1 MPFIPNPAGGE
12 FIEVT
17 QEEYNNWVNAQST
30 ASAGDVVTEE
40 AQARS
45 DDAYAGNPPDAP
57 SPEPIDV
64 EGRITAED
72 VESGT
77 DAPTRTLNDTQA
89 TPPSDLNTR
98 GDFFPGRATTQGG
111 VGSLGDDSGAVTKNT
126 TRTAIDGVFNT
137 GRIIPQDNILD
148 QYGSYTYAASLYL
161 MKPEAYTQLMKSAKK
176 TIAGSQLLIQSGGA
190 PVAGR
195 NPFFT
200 NDYYIDKIVLKSVV
214 TGKGT
219 NAAHNV
225 NDVKFTIT
233 EPNGISLIPN
243 LDKAVQS
250 YLGSAGA
257 KKKNY
262 ASAIYLLVI
271 RFYGYDNTGTLVQ
284 GGVPGVFN
292 STGASSAFVE
302 KFYPIT
308 ISDIKFKV
316 ANKVVEYEVTGT
328 AISTQIAAGAVRGS
342 IPYNV
347 EMGGGTVQDAL
358 NGPAQVIDGKTGQPV
373 NAANA
378 TDQIT
383 GSRTVA
389 GATTIP
395 AASERE
401 STASSAAPGTEGS
414 TEANAPAAPP
424 KASQA
429 PTPKPTVRQGLFSA
443 MNQFQQELVKKGIY
457 TYADTYSVEF
467 AHPSLA
473 QATLQVKNP
482 EKNQTGSAKP
492 TTAAEAKNPAT
503 NRVDNKTRNLS
514 VVAGTQIVQFIT
526 KILQNS
532 SYVTD
537 QAIVKPSE
545 QPGGK
550 LESNGKPGNNVASF
564 KINMIATPKKYDPKR
579 NDYAYDI
586 KYVVSPY
593 KLSNL
598 IANYYQIPKF
608 NGVHKQYNYWFT
620 GENTQ
625 VLNYEQTYNALYHA
639 VMSGSPGALGGTI
652 IQDAIKTNFQPN
664 SSESNQGAKNNVNE
678 IGANFTDALFNPG
691 DLATATLQII
701 GDPAWLQQSDV
712 NPVFAKSFNPNPF
725 MADGTINFDSQQIL
739 FEILINTPSDYNL
752 ATGIIDP
759 NVRSTVF
766 QSNNNPGATRQS
778 YVYQANE
785 CVSEFARGKFTQTL
799 KGVLLT
805 YLPDQTFKDRQASGR
820 PAASGSRPTAT
831 GGLNNAAGRIG
842 NGTLPGTN
850 GTGSNAGT
858 RDTTNPA
865 ATENTPGEW
874 TDVDGEM
881 AGTDDQWIDNGDGSF
896 TLAEDA
902 NNELDI
908 PEVDPGPEDPS
919 SDGNIEPIDDFGNDA
934 EEAGVN
940 DDGQLMAREA

>member
-1 MPFIPNPAGGE
+1 MAEDYDYAAGLAGTDPDLAP
-12 FIEVT
+12 VD
-17 QEEYNNWVNAQST
+17 
-30 ASAGDVVTEE
+30 SAGDVVTEE

-45 DDAYAGNPPDAP
+45 DDAYAGNPPDDPA
-57 SPEPIDV
+57 PEPIDV

-72 VESGT
+72 VEVGT
-77 DAPTRTLNDTQA
+77 NDPIRTLNDTQA
-89 TPPSDLNTR
+89 TPPSNPNAR
-98 GDFFPGRATTQGG
+98 GNFSPGRATTQGG
-111 VGSLGDDSGAVTKNT
+111 VGAPGDDSGAVTKNT

-137 GRIIPQDNILD
+137 GKIIPQANILD

-161 MKPEAYTQLMKSAKK
+161 MKPEAYTQLMKSSKK

-190 PVAGR
+190 PVGGR
-195 NPFFT
+195 NPYFS
-200 NDYYIDKIVLKSVV
+200 NDYYIDKIVLKSVI

-250 YLGSAGA
+250 YLGSAGE

-262 ASAIYLLVI
+262 ASAVYLLVM
-271 RFYGYDNTGTLVQ
+271 RFYGYDDTGKLVQ

-292 STGASSAFVE
+292 GTGAGSAFVE

-328 AISTQIAAGAVRGS
+328 AVSTQVAAGAVRGS

-347 EMGGGTVQDAL
+347 ELGGMTVKEAL
-358 NGPAQVIDGKTGQPV
+358 NGPAQIVDGKTGKPV
-373 NAANA
+373 NDTNAA
-378 TDQIT
+378 DQVT

-389 GATTIP
+389 GATAVPTTN
-395 AASERE
+395 ERE
-401 STASSAAPGTEGS
+401 STTTSEAPGAEGS
-414 TEANAPAAPP
+414 AEANAPAAPP
-424 KASQA
+424 KASSA
-429 PTPKPTVRQGLFSA
+429 PSPKPTIRQGLFSA
-443 MNQFQQELVKKGIY
+443 LNQFQQELVKKGIY

-467 AHPSLA
+467 ANPSLE
-473 QATLQVKNP
+473 QATIQVKNP
-482 EKNQTGSAKP
+482 EKNQTGSSKP
-492 TTAAEAKNPAT
+492 ATAADAKDPAK

-537 QAIVKPSE
+537 QAIVKASE
-545 QPGGK
+545 QPSGK

-564 KINMIATPKKYDPKR
+564 KINMVATPKKYDPKR

-598 IANYYQIPKF
+598 ISNYYQIPKF
-608 NGVHKQYNYWFT
+608 NGVHKEYNYWFT

-625 VLNYEQTYNALYHA
+625 VLSYEQSYNALYHA
-639 VMSGSPGALGGTI
+639 VMSGNPGQLGGTI

-664 SSESNQGAKNNVNE
+664 SNESNQGAKNNVNE

-691 DLATATLQII
+691 DLASATLQII
-701 GDPAWLQQSDV
+701 GDPAWLQQGDV
-712 NPVFAKSFNPNPF
+712 NPVFAKTFDPNPF

-759 NVRSTVF
+759 NVRNTVF
-766 QSNNNPGATRQS
+766 QSNNKPGATRQS
-778 YVYQANE
+778 YVYQATE
-785 CVSEFARGKFTQTL
+785 CLSEFSRGKFTQTL

-820 PAASGSRPTAT
+820 PAVGAKKNAALGSRPTAT
-831 GGLNNAAGRIG
+831 GGVNNAAGRIG
-842 NGTLPGTN
+842 NGTLPGTA

-874 TDVDGEM
+874 TNIDK
-881 AGTDDQWIDNGDGSF
+881 ATTGTEDEWIDNGDGTF

-902 NNELDI
+902 NNQLDI
-908 PEVDPGPEDPS
+908 PEIDPGPEDPT
-919 SDGNIEPIDDFGNDA
+919 SDGDIEPIDAAGGDA
-934 EEAGVN
+934 EDGGIIE
-940 DDGQLMAREA
+940 DGQIMAREA

>member
-1 MPFIPNPAGGE
+1 MAEDYDYAAGLAGTDPDLAP
-12 FIEVT
+12 VD
-17 QEEYNNWVNAQST
+17 
-30 ASAGDVVTEE
+30 SAGDVVAEE

-45 DDAYAGNPPDAP
+45 DDAYAGNPPNDPA
-57 SPEPIDV
+57 PEPLDV

-72 VESGT
+72 VEVGT
-77 DAPTRTLNDTQA
+77 NDPIRTLNDTQA
-89 TPPSDLNTR
+89 TPPSDPNAR
-98 GDFFPGRATTQGG
+98 GNFFPGRATTQGG
-111 VGSLGDDSGAVTKNT
+111 VGAPGDDSGAVTKNS

-137 GRIIPQDNILD
+137 GKIIPQANILD

-161 MKPEAYTQLMKSAKK
+161 MKPEAYTQLMKSSKK

-190 PVAGR
+190 PVGGR
-195 NPFFT
+195 NPYFS
-200 NDYYIDKIVLKSVV
+200 NDYYIDKIVLKSVI

-250 YLGSAGA
+250 YLGSAGE

-262 ASAIYLLVI
+262 ASAVYLLVI
-271 RFYGYDNTGTLVQ
+271 RFYGYDDIGKLVQ

-292 STGASSAFVE
+292 GTGAGSAFVE

-308 ISDIKFKV
+308 ISDIKFKI

-328 AISTQIAAGAVRGS
+328 AVSTQIAAGAIRGS

-347 EMGGGTVQDAL
+347 ELGGMTVKEAL
-358 NGPAQVIDGKTGQPV
+358 NGPAQIIDGKTGKPV
-373 NAANA
+373 NDANA
-378 TDQIT
+378 AEQVT

-389 GATTIP
+389 GATAVPT
-395 AASERE
+395 STERE
-401 STASSAAPGTEGS
+401 STTTSEAPGAEGGAD
-414 TEANAPAAPP
+414 ANAPAAPP
-424 KASQA
+424 KASSA

-443 MNQFQQELVKKGIY
+443 LNQFQQELVKKGIY
-457 TYADTYSVEF
+457 TYPDTYSVEF
-467 AHPSLA
+467 AHPSLE
-473 QATLQVKNP
+473 QATIQVKNP
-482 EKNQTGSAKP
+482 EKNQTGSSKP
-492 TTAAEAKNPAT
+492 ATAADAKDPSK

-537 QAIVKPSE
+537 QAIVKASE

-564 KINMIATPKKYDPKR
+564 KINMVATPKKYDPKR

-586 KYVVSPY
+586 KYVVGPY

-598 IANYYQIPKF
+598 ISNYYQIPKF
-608 NGVHKQYNYWFT
+608 NGVHKEYNYWFT

-625 VLNYEQTYNALYHA
+625 VLSYEQSYNALYHA
-639 VMSGSPGALGGTI
+639 VMSGNPGQLGGTI

-664 SSESNQGAKNNVNE
+664 SNESNQGAKNNVNE

-691 DLATATLQII
+691 DLASATLQII
-701 GDPAWLQQSDV
+701 GDPAWLQQGDV
-712 NPVFAKSFNPNPF
+712 NPVFAKTFNPNPF

-752 ATGIIDP
+752 ATGVIDP
-759 NVRSTVF
+759 NVRNTVF
-766 QSNNNPGATRQS
+766 QSNNRPGATRQS
-778 YVYQANE
+778 YVYQATE
-785 CVSEFARGKFTQTL
+785 CLSEFARGKFTQTL

-820 PAASGSRPTAT
+820 PAAGAGKNAALGSRPTAT

-850 GTGSNAGT
+850 STGSNAGT

-865 ATENTPGEW
+865 AAENTDGEW
-874 TDVDGEM
+874 TEVDGVMVSTE
-881 AGTDDQWIDNGDGSF
+881 DQWVDNGDGTF

-908 PEVDPGPEDPS
+908 PEVDPGPEDPT
-919 SDGNIEPIDDFGNDA
+919 SDGDIEPVGNFGGDA

-940 DDGQLMAREA
+940 DDGQIMAREA

>member
-1 MPFIPNPAGGE
+1 MAEDYDYAAGLAGTDPE
-12 FIEVT
+12 LLPVD
-17 QEEYNNWVNAQST
+17 
-30 ASAGDVVTEE
+30 SAGDIVTEE

-45 DDAYAGNPPDAP
+45 DDAYAGNPSDVPG
-57 SPEPIDV
+57 PETIDV

-72 VESGT
+72 VETGT
-77 DAPTRTLNDTQA
+77 NDPVRTLDNTQS
-89 TPPSDLNTR
+89 TPPADPNASGN
-98 GDFFPGRATTQGG
+98 FFPGRPTTQGG
-111 VGSLGDDSGAVTKNT
+111 VGAPGDDSGAVTKNT

-137 GRIIPQDNILD
+137 GRIIPQSNILD

-161 MKPEAYTQLMKSAKK
+161 MKPEAYTQLMKSSKK

-190 PVAGR
+190 PVGGR
-195 NPFFT
+195 NPYFS
-200 NDYYIDKIVLKSVV
+200 NDYYIDKIVLKSVI

-250 YLGSAGA
+250 YLGGAGE

-271 RFYGYDNTGTLVQ
+271 RFYGYDDTGKLVQ

-292 STGASSAFVE
+292 GTGAGSAFVE

-308 ISDIKFKV
+308 VSDIKFKV

-328 AISTQIAAGAVRGS
+328 AVSTQIAAGAVRGS

-347 EMGGGTVQDAL
+347 ELGGMTVKEAL
-358 NGPAQVIDGKTGQPV
+358 NGPAQIVDGKTGRPV
-373 NAANA
+373 NDTNAA
-378 TDQIT
+378 DQIT

-389 GATTIP
+389 GAT
-395 AASERE
+395 AVSASNERE
-401 STASSAAPGTEGS
+401 STATSEAPGAEGS
-414 TEANAPAAPP
+414 AEANSPAAPP
-424 KASQA
+424 KASSA

-467 AHPSLA
+467 AHPSLE
-473 QATLQVKNP
+473 QATIQVKNP
-482 EKNQTGSAKP
+482 EKNQTGSSKP
-492 TTAAEAKNPAT
+492 ATAADAKNPAT

-564 KINMIATPKKYDPKR
+564 KINMVATPKKYDPKR

-586 KYVVSPY
+586 KYVVGPY

-598 IANYYQIPKF
+598 ISNYYQIPKF
-608 NGVHKQYNYWFT
+608 NGVHKEYNYWFT

-625 VLNYEQTYNALYHA
+625 VLNYEQSYNALYHA

-664 SSESNQGAKNNVNE
+664 SNESNQGAKNNVNE

-691 DLATATLQII
+691 DLASATLQII
-701 GDPAWLQQSDV
+701 GDPAWLQQGDV
-712 NPVFAKSFNPNPF
+712 NPVFAKTFNPNPF

-752 ATGIIDP
+752 ATGVIDP
-759 NVRSTVF
+759 NVRNTVF
-766 QSNNNPGATRQS
+766 QSNNKPGATRQS
-778 YVYQANE
+778 YVYQATE
-785 CVSEFARGKFTQTL
+785 CLSEFARGKFTQTL

-820 PAASGSRPTAT
+820 PAAGANKNAALGSRPTAT

-850 GTGSNAGT
+850 DTGSNAGT

-874 TDVDGEM
+874 TEVDGLMVSTE
-881 AGTDDQWIDNGDGSF
+881 DQWIDNGDGSF

-908 PEVDPGPEDPS
+908 PEVDPGPEDPT
-919 SDGNIEPIDDFGNDA
+919 SDGDIEPIGDFGSDA

-940 DDGQLMAREA
+940 DDGQIMAREA

>member
-1 MPFIPNPAGGE
+1 
-12 FIEVT
+12 
-17 QEEYNNWVNAQST
+17 
-30 ASAGDVVTEE
+30 
-40 AQARS
+40 
-45 DDAYAGNPPDAP
+45 
-57 SPEPIDV
+57 
-64 EGRITAED
+64 
-72 VESGT
+72 
-77 DAPTRTLNDTQA
+77 
-89 TPPSDLNTR
+89 
-98 GDFFPGRATTQGG
+98 
-111 VGSLGDDSGAVTKNT
+111 
-126 TRTAIDGVFNT
+126 
-137 GRIIPQDNILD
+137 
-148 QYGSYTYAASLYL
+148 
-161 MKPEAYTQLMKSAKK
+161 
-176 TIAGSQLLIQSGGA
+176 
-190 PVAGR
+190 
-195 NPFFT
+195 
-200 NDYYIDKIVLKSVV
+200 
-214 TGKGT
+214 
-219 NAAHNV
+219 
-225 NDVKFTIT
+225 
-233 EPNGISLIPN
+233 
-243 LDKAVQS
+243 
-250 YLGSAGA
+250 LGSAGE

-271 RFYGYDNTGTLVQ
+271 RFYGYDDTGKLVQ

-292 STGASSAFVE
+292 GTGAGSAFVE

-308 ISDIKFKV
+308 VSDIKFKI

-328 AISTQIAAGAVRGS
+328 AVSTQIAAGAVRGS

-347 EMGGGTVQDAL
+347 ELGGMTVKEAL
-358 NGPAQVIDGKTGQPV
+358 NGPAQIIDGKTGRPV
-373 NAANA
+373 NEANA
-378 TDQIT
+378 ADQVT

-389 GATTIP
+389 GATATP
-395 AASERE
+395 VSNERE
-401 STASSAAPGTEGS
+401 STATSEAPGAEGS
-414 TEANAPAAPP
+414 AEANSPAAPP
-424 KASQA
+424 KASSA

-473 QATLQVKNP
+473 SATIQVKNP
-482 EKNQTGSAKP
+482 EKNQTGSSKP
-492 TTAAEAKNPAT
+492 ATAADAKDPAKGS
-503 NRVDNKTRNLS
+503 VDNKTRNLS

-537 QAIVKPSE
+537 QAIVKASE
-545 QPGGK
+545 QPSGK

-598 IANYYQIPKF
+598 ISNYYQIPKF

-664 SSESNQGAKNNVNE
+664 SGESNQGAKNNVNE

-691 DLATATLQII
+691 DLASATLQII
-701 GDPAWLQQSDV
+701 GDPAWLQQGDV
-712 NPVFAKSFNPNPF
+712 SPVFAKSFNPNPF
-725 MADGTINFDSQQIL
+725 MPDGTINFDSQQIL
-739 FEILINTPSDYNL
+739 FEILINTPADYNL
-752 ATGIIDP
+752 QTGIIDP

-766 QSNNNPGATRQS
+766 QSSSNPGAARQS
-778 YVYQANE
+778 YVYQATE
-785 CVSEFARGKFTQTL
+785 CLSEFARGKFTQTL

-820 PAASGSRPTAT
+820 PGAGTKKNAALGSRPTAT
-831 GGLNNAAGRIG
+831 GGVNNAAGRIG
-842 NGTLPGTN
+842 NGTLPGTTD
-850 GTGSNAGT
+850 TGSNAGT

-874 TDVDGEM
+874 TDVDEEM
-881 AGTDDQWIDNGDGSF
+881 TGTDDQWIDNGDGSF

-902 NNELDI
+902 SNELDI
-908 PEVDPGPEDPS
+908 PEVDPGPEDPT
-919 SDGNIEPIDDFGNDA
+919 SDGDIEPIDTDFFEGDA

-940 DDGQLMAREA
+940 EDGQIMAREA